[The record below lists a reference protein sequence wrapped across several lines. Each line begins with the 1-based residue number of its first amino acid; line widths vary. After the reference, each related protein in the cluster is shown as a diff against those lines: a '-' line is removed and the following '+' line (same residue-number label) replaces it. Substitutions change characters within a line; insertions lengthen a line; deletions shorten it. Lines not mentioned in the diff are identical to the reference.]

1 MSGRCDLETVTG
13 GPEAVAFRGI
23 GARARSVEPSSP
35 DAPSHFEPI
44 AAGNGSQ
51 YLGMLV
57 LVKTM
62 AHLIR
67 RGSGLVLGSLLAA
80 GCGNGDDLDP
90 NAGDAPPVMIQPAE
104 VTPEPVT
111 TGGNPPIASPPD
123 PGVGQGGTGS
133 VGSGGGG
140 GVDLPPRPVADPN
153 ACVTP
158 LGVSG
163 TPRDLEEA
171 VALMNAL
178 PRPTSLECFLQA
190 LSRPLNVYM
199 TSSGDSL
206 QPAVGERSPRTFIV
220 FEPLVMSIVFGGPG
234 RSALE
239 LGYRTTPT
247 RSIKTEFVFPLTTD
261 VTATNF
267 FRGAL
272 DAEDSNATKCSAC
285 HTGEVLEPIPEF
297 PGEVFESDIFPPY
310 DFLEVS
316 VEELRSER
324 ERCDAVAEP
333 ERCSLLSAFF
343 DFGTISPAPQ
353 GIMF

>member
-1 MSGRCDLETVTG
+1 
-13 GPEAVAFRGI
+13 
-23 GARARSVEPSSP
+23 
-35 DAPSHFEPI
+35 
-44 AAGNGSQ
+44 
-51 YLGMLV
+51 
-57 LVKTM
+57 
-62 AHLIR
+62 
-67 RGSGLVLGSLLAA
+67 
-80 GCGNGDDLDP
+80 
-90 NAGDAPPVMIQPAE
+90 MIQPVE
-104 VTPEPVT
+104 VTPQPIMNENPPL
-111 TGGNPPIASPPD
+111 GNPPG
-123 PGVGQGGTGS
+123 PGAGQGGTGS
-133 VGSGGGG
+133 VGTGGSGG
-140 GVDLPPRPVADPN
+140 VELPPQPVGDPN

-163 TPRDLEEA
+163 TPRNLEEA

-190 LSRPLNVYM
+190 LSRPLDVYM
-199 TSSGDSL
+199 TASSESL
-206 QPAVGERSPRTFIV
+206 QPAAGERSPRTFIV

-247 RSIKTEFVFPLTTD
+247 RSVKTEFIFPLTSD

-272 DAEDSNATKCSAC
+272 DTEDSISTRCSNC
-285 HTGEVLEPIPEF
+285 HIGEVQEPTPEF
-297 PGEVFESDIFPPY
+297 PGEVFESDILPPL

-324 ERCDAVAEP
+324 ESCDEAAEP
-333 ERCSLLSAFF
+333 ERCSMLSAFF
-343 DFGTISPAPQ
+343 DFGTINAAPQ